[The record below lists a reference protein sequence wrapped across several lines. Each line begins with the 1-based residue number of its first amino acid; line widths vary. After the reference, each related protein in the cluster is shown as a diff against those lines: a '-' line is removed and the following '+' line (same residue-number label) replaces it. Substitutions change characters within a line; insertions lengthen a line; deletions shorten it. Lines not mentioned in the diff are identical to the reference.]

1 MSDKLTLW
9 TAWLAM
15 AALAASAASRGCGS
29 PDRPGNEQC
38 ARWLWTMGCAL
49 LWIHVA
55 CAFEFQHH
63 WSHAEAYT
71 NTARKTEEVAGF
83 SWGGG
88 LYFNYV
94 LMLAWAGDA
103 GWWWLAPK
111 SYRKRP
117 AVVGPAHQ
125 RIRRIH
131 GLQCNCRLWVGSV
144 TLARNRHVPDPGAVR
159 PSAPQWGHITVIS
172 AYPLILLATAWQSP
186 SPAGPPPK
194 PLEIRVGIVAF
205 EDFRGESERSE
216 KLFAE
221 LSTAHTPPLRFKLAV
236 GTYGDVAHWL
246 QKGLVDV
253 AIVTPGLL
261 VDAVADNTETDRA
274 DLPRFLAT
282 VGRPAAASKW
292 ANEGRKPPGYFDR
305 YGAVCAVA
313 TESSLKTAADL
324 KTAMGKGRVRF
335 LCVHPSSVSS
345 RIAPAFALK
354 QMGLDLHEEQIE
366 YTHSH
371 SASLR
376 ILADEGRDK
385 DFEWVAFVWDD
396 SVRSLPDLAD
406 RVRAIPLPALNDL
419 QVPSDA
425 VVARAGFEHAQ
436 LVEDLLLAHT
446 DAQGR
451 HDFLR
456 PPDWRKHYES
466 VRQWCAA
473 AGPIVESDSQTISL
487 DEIGRLLVH
496 HARSQPAP
504 PRLALVLSGGGAKC
518 AYQVGAVAALEEM
531 LEAVRQQN
539 ADDKTDIALVVGTSG
554 GAINALPMALGVTR
568 SAEGRDDFL
577 DVWTR
582 LDQRK
587 IVRPAQIVRG
597 NIGLW
602 FALFQAAIA
611 VWIMRRFV
619 KQPQQ
624 RGWVFGGLLTGLAA
638 FEILI
643 QFLDPA
649 PWNWLGR
656 NHWLHH
662 AWLWMSFGIGASAW
676 SVLAVGLAALIR
688 QRLLVRRGS
697 FLAVSS
703 RSATWILAAGLL
715 GLPFVQ
721 IVTVLFYEDTLSGG
735 EGMEEALTRHFP
747 GLIDRH
753 LERQRQKPLSP
764 GDGKTDQFRLKAVS
778 RQLIDRRLLARDLVI
793 TGSCLEQSTPG
804 LPTDLYFFASSAA
817 SSEAPPFGP
826 RGISLANHAGLVLDV
841 VLGSGSI
848 FPVFPARRLQ
858 DFPKAGEYADLVDGG
873 FAHNSPIEAAVLWG
887 ATHIVLIEASPRER
901 AGRENFLQNAAA
913 SFDHLYEQSQLLDTR
928 SRGKVAVF
936 TLAPEP
942 PHLCVLDFADNLIR
956 AAAEKGYR
964 DAAGRPAKEDTRVAG
979 RSRFRKELGEPL
991 FRDILRPR

>member
-1 MSDKLTLW
+1 
-9 TAWLAM
+9 
-15 AALAASAASRGCGS
+15 
-29 PDRPGNEQC
+29 
-38 ARWLWTMGCAL
+38 
-49 LWIHVA
+49 
-55 CAFEFQHH
+55 
-63 WSHAEAYT
+63 
-71 NTARKTEEVAGF
+71 
-83 SWGGG
+83 
-88 LYFNYV
+88 
-94 LMLAWAGDA
+94 
-103 GWWWLAPK
+103 
-111 SYRKRP
+111 
-117 AVVGPAHQ
+117 
-125 RIRRIH
+125 
-131 GLQCNCRLWVGSV
+131 
-144 TLARNRHVPDPGAVR
+144 
-159 PSAPQWGHITVIS
+159 VIS
-172 AYPLILLATAWQSP
+172 ALSSILLATACQSP
-186 SPAGPPPK
+186 PLAGPSAK

-205 EDFRGESERSE
+205 EDFQGESERSE
-216 KLFAE
+216 KLLAE
-221 LSTAHTPPLRFKLAV
+221 LSASHTTPVRFRLAI

-261 VDAVADNTETDRA
+261 IETGGDKAEPER
-274 DLPRFLAT
+274 PRFLAT
-282 VGRPAAASKW
+282 VGRPAATSKW
-292 ANEGRKPPGYFDR
+292 ASDGRKRQGYYDR
-305 YGAVCAVA
+305 YGSVCAVA
-313 TESSLKTAADL
+313 SGSSLKTAADL
-324 KTAMGKGRVRF
+324 KAAIAKGRVRF

-354 QMGLDLHEEQIE
+354 QMGLDLQQDQIE

-376 ILADEGRDK
+376 LLAEGRSNE
-385 DFEWVAFVWDD
+385 FEWVAFVWDD
-396 SVRSLPDLAD
+396 SVHNLPDLAD
-406 RVRAIPLPALNDL
+406 RVRAIPLPALDDL
-419 QVPSDA
+419 EVPSDA

-456 PPDWRKHYES
+456 PPDWQKHYGS
-466 VRQWCAA
+466 VRQWSAA
-473 AGPIVESDSQTISL
+473 TGPVEESESQTISL
-487 DEIGRLLVH
+487 DEIGRLLIH

-518 AYQVGAVAALEEM
+518 AYQVGAVSALEEM
-531 LEAVRQQN
+531 LQALRQQN
-539 ADDKTDIALVVGTSG
+539 TGDQTDIALVVGTSG

-568 SAEGRDDFL
+568 TAEGRDDFL
-577 DVWTR
+577 NVWTR

-587 IVRPAQIVRG
+587 IVRPALMVRG

-602 FALFQAAIA
+602 FALFQVA
-611 VWIMRRFV
+611 VALWIMRRFV
-619 KQPQQ
+619 RQPER
-624 RGWVFGGLLTGLAA
+624 RGWLFGCLLTGLAV
-638 FEILI
+638 FEIVI
-643 QFLDPA
+643 QFLDLA
-649 PWNWLGR
+649 PWDWLGH

-676 SVLAVGLAALIR
+676 SVLAVGLAALLR
-688 QRLLVRRGS
+688 QRLLVRRKT
-697 FLAVSS
+697 FLTVSS

-721 IVTVLFYEDTLSGG
+721 VVTVLFYERTLSGG

-753 LERQRQKPLSP
+753 LERQRQKPLAP
-764 GDGKTDQFRLKAVS
+764 GDGKTDQLRLKAVS

-804 LPTDLYFFASSAA
+804 LPTDLYFFASTSR
-817 SSEAPPFGP
+817 SSEAPPFGQ
-826 RGISLANHAGLVLDV
+826 RGISLADHPGLVLDV

-901 AGRENFLQNAAA
+901 ARRENFLQNAAA

-928 SRGKVAVF
+928 SRGKVSVF

-956 AAAEKGYR
+956 DAAEKGYR
-964 DAAGRPAKEDTRVAG
+964 DAAGRQARGDTGVAG
-979 RSRFRKELGEPL
+979 RSHFRKEFGEPV
-991 FRDILRPR
+991 FRDVTTPR